1 MRGIFILASI
11 LVLIGA
17 GLLASPAVFA
27 VGGGGGGSVPYCSAD
42 TWDCTG
48 WSQCSQSGTQTRI
61 CTLTNDCPTA
71 NTPKPPEI
79 QSCTP
84 PPSPTSPPSPTPP
97 PPVSPPAE
105 QLSPKKT
112 ESKAPACTKD
122 VWTCSAWG
130 QTCDIYGREQ
140 RTCRLSFDCPNV
152 ETPPP
157 PESQPCQKLQCGNKP
172 TLRERIACRLNLAP
186 AGAARELEIQYLP
199 EACRVKT
206 GAEQKSCIERYKSFQ
221 PCWNA
226 KEGEERFSCAR
237 NVLKLGPSISEE
249 VKTCQG
255 KKGQDQVAC
264 KSALKEKVLYMIAFR
279 FYDLETR
286 AEELGNR
293 GADLNAIADF
303 ETIVELKKQAFDKA
317 STNTER
323 RQIILDVRQAWQEFI
338 NKVKDQIK

>member
-1 MRGIFILASI
+1 MRGLVFNFKGVILLTGII
-11 LVLIGA
+11 LLWGN
-17 GLLASPAVFA
+17 SVFA
-27 VGGGGGGSVPYCSAD
+27 VGGGGGGSVPSCNVD

-48 WSQCSQSGTQTRI
+48 WSQCSSSGTQTRI
-61 CTLTNDCPTA
+61 CTLTYDCPTVS
-71 NTPKPPEI
+71 TPKPAES

-84 PPSPTSPPSPTPP
+84 PTPP
-97 PPVSPPAE
+97 PPVS
-105 QLSPKKT
+105 SPVEPSPQKRT
-112 ESKAPACTKD
+112 EPQAPACTKD
-122 VWTCSAWG
+122 IWTCGAWST
-130 QTCDIYGREQ
+130 TCDIYGREQ
-140 RTCRLSFDCPNV
+140 RTCKLSFDCPNV

-157 PESQPCQKLQCGNKP
+157 PESQPCQKLQCGNKS
-172 TLRERIACRLNLAP
+172 TLRERISCRLNLAP
-186 AGAARELEIQYLP
+186 AGAARELELQYLP

-221 PCWNA
+221 SCWNVR
-226 KEGEERFSCAR
+226 EGEERFSCAR
-237 NVLKLGPSISEE
+237 NVLKLGPLVSDE

-264 KSALKEKVLYMIAFR
+264 KAALKEKVLYMIAFR

-317 STNTER
+317 LTNAER
-323 RQIILDVRQAWQEFI
+323 REIILDVRKAWQEFI
-338 NKVKDQIK
+338 NKVKDQVK

>member
-1 MRGIFILASI
+1 MDFNSRHKC
-11 LVLIGA
+11 LIG
-17 GLLASPAVFA
+17 LAIVFIGVWLVIAPAVLA
-27 VGGGGGGSVPYCSAD
+27 VGGGGGGSVPVCNTD

-48 WSQCSQSGTQTRI
+48 WSQCSQNGTQTRI
-61 CTLTNDCPTA
+61 CTLTYDCPTVS
-71 NTPKPPEI
+71 TPKPSES

-84 PPSPTSPPSPTPP
+84 PTPP
-97 PPVSPPAE
+97 PPVSPPTE
-105 QLSPKKT
+105 QSTQKKT
-112 ESKAPACTKD
+112 ESQVPVCTKD
-122 VWTCSAWG
+122 IWTCSAWG

-140 RTCRLSFDCPNV
+140 RTCKLSFDCPNV

-157 PESQPCQKLQCGNKP
+157 PESQPCQKLQCGNKS
-172 TLRERIACRLNLAP
+172 TLRDRISCRLNLAP

-206 GAEQKSCIERYKSFQ
+206 DAEQKECIGLYKSFQ
-221 PCWNA
+221 PCWNTRQ
-226 KEGEERFSCAR
+226 GEDRFSCAR
-237 NVLKLGPSISEE
+237 NVLKLGPLISEE

-255 KKGQDQVAC
+255 KKGQEQVAC
-264 KSALKEKVLYMIAFR
+264 KTALKEKVLYMIAFR

-303 ETIVELKKQAFDKA
+303 ETTIELKKQAFDNA

-323 RQIILDVRQAWQEFI
+323 RQIILDVRKAWQEFI
-338 NKVKDQIK
+338 NKVKDQVK

>member
-1 MRGIFILASI
+1 MRKAIFIFVFISTSP
-11 LVLIGA
+11 LIVQ
-17 GLLASPAVFA
+17 AVFA
-27 VGGGGGGSVPYCSAD
+27 VGGGSGGSVPFCNSD

-61 CTLTNDCPTA
+61 CTLIYDCPSVS
-71 NTPKPPEI
+71 TPKPPES

-84 PPSPTSPPSPTPP
+84 PTPP
-97 PPVSPPAE
+97 PPLPTK
-105 QLSPKKT
+105 QLSPKKI
-112 ESKAPACTKD
+112 EPQAPTCTKD
-122 VWTCSAWG
+122 VWTCSAWSE
-130 QTCDIYGREQ
+130 TCDIYGREH
-140 RTCRLSFDCPNV
+140 RICRISFDCPGI

-172 TLRERIACRLNLAP
+172 TLRQRIFCRLNLAP
-186 AGAARELEIQYLP
+186 AGAARELELQYLP

-221 PCWNA
+221 SCWNV
-226 KEGEERFSCAR
+226 KEGEGRFSCAR
-237 NVLKLGPSISEE
+237 NVLKLGPSVSNEI
-249 VKTCQG
+249 KTCQD

-264 KSALKEKVLYMIAFR
+264 KTALKEKVLYMIAFR

-303 ETIVELKKQAFDKA
+303 ETIVELKKQEFDKA
-317 STNTER
+317 QTNVQR
-323 RQIILDVRQAWQEFI
+323 RQIILDVRRAWQEFI
-338 NKVKDQIK
+338 NKIKDQIK